1 MKSLIL
7 VSMLVL
13 TACGRV
19 DPPVVA
25 VAPEVKTYGQ
35 DGCNIDVSS
44 RLVNQRRVGPITNL
58 VKDEKADGFTNEC
71 TVTFDIAVDGK
82 AYTVTETASGLEQ
95 MASMCYYARERAR
108 EDLLLDLGGDFKSE
122 SKIECRVHE
131 KS

>member
-1 MKSLIL
+1 MKFLLL
-7 VSMLVL
+7 VLVL
-13 TACGRV
+13 TLAACNRA

-25 VAPEVKTYGQ
+25 VAPTVKTYGP
-35 DGCNIDVSS
+35 DGCNVDISS

-82 AYTVTETASGLEQ
+82 TYSVTETASGLEQ